1 MAEIINQ
8 IPGYEKGR
16 VQRIN
21 ATDEVSESF
30 IVAQMAADLHKKWNT
45 SVLCISLDGHKEAIE
60 IIATPRYV
68 SYEDHAILSQQ
79 MRIPSVEITKID
91 MDFEKGIVTAKEIEM
106 KIKVNGCKKYDTDRG
121 WVVVVYVDLV
131 NEGDKAELV
140 WPEFGKPYFQQIT
153 KTDDGVKIARMI
165 LSRKPY
171 VADEGEALMNLLQGL
186 GTM

>member
-1 MAEIINQ
+1 MKRTILIVMLALAGIL
-8 IPGYEKGR
+8 GYAQSTNPLNYSGR
-16 VQRIN
+16 MYV
-21 ATDEVSESF
+21 
-30 IVAQMAADLHKKWNT
+30 
-45 SVLCISLDGHKEAIE
+45 EAIE

-91 MDFEKGIVTAKEIEM
+91 MDFEKGIVIAKEIEM

-153 KTDDGVKIARMI
+153 KADNGVNIARMV
-165 LSRKPY
+165 LTSKPY

>member
-1 MAEIINQ
+1 MKRTVLTTLLAFACIL
-8 IPGYEKGR
+8 GYAQSTNPLNYSGR
-16 VQRIN
+16 MYV
-21 ATDEVSESF
+21 
-30 IVAQMAADLHKKWNT
+30 
-45 SVLCISLDGHKEAIE
+45 EAIE

-91 MDFEKGIVTAKEIEM
+91 MDFEKGIVIAKEIEM

-140 WPEFGKPYFQQIT
+140 WPEFGKPCFQQIT
-153 KTDDGVKIARMI
+153 KTEDGVKIARMV

-171 VADEGEALMNLLQGL
+171 VADESEALMNLLQGL

>member
-1 MAEIINQ
+1 MKRTILIVMLALAGIL
-8 IPGYEKGR
+8 GYAQSTNPLNYSGR
-16 VQRIN
+16 MYV
-21 ATDEVSESF
+21 
-30 IVAQMAADLHKKWNT
+30 
-45 SVLCISLDGHKEAIE
+45 EAIE

-91 MDFEKGIVTAKEIEM
+91 MDFEKGIVIAKEIEM

-140 WPEFGKPYFQQIT
+140 WPEFGKPFFQQIT
-153 KTDDGVKIARMI
+153 KTDDGVKIARMV
-165 LSRKPY
+165 LSSKPY
-171 VADEGEALMNLLQGL
+171 VADGSEAMRDLLMGL

>member
-1 MAEIINQ
+1 MKHITLIFVLTLATITAAAQSTN
-8 IPGYEKGR
+8 PLNHSGR
-16 VQRIN
+16 MYV
-21 ATDEVSESF
+21 
-30 IVAQMAADLHKKWNT
+30 
-45 SVLCISLDGHKEAIE
+45 EAIE

-91 MDFEKGIVTAKEIEM
+91 MDFEKGIVIAKEIEM

-140 WPEFGKPYFQQIT
+140 WPEFGKPFFQQIT
-153 KTDDGVKIARMI
+153 KTDEGVKIARMV
-165 LSRKPY
+165 LSSKPY
-171 VADEGEALMNLLQGL
+171 VADESEALRDMLMGL

>member
-1 MAEIINQ
+1 MKHITLIFVLTLATITAAAQSTN
-8 IPGYEKGR
+8 PLNYSGR
-16 VQRIN
+16 IYV
-21 ATDEVSESF
+21 
-30 IVAQMAADLHKKWNT
+30 
-45 SVLCISLDGHKEAIE
+45 EAIE

-91 MDFEKGIVTAKEIEM
+91 MDFEKGIVIAKEIEM

-140 WPEFGKPYFQQIT
+140 WPEFGKPFFQQIT
-153 KTDDGVKIARMI
+153 KTDEGVKIARMV
-165 LSRKPY
+165 LSSKPY
-171 VADEGEALMNLLQGL
+171 VADESEALRNMLMGL

>member
-1 MAEIINQ
+1 MKHITLIFVLTLATITAAAQSTN
-8 IPGYEKGR
+8 PLNYSGR
-16 VQRIN
+16 MYV
-21 ATDEVSESF
+21 
-30 IVAQMAADLHKKWNT
+30 
-45 SVLCISLDGHKEAIE
+45 EAIE

-91 MDFEKGIVTAKEIEM
+91 IDFEKGIVIAKEIEM

-140 WPEFGKPYFQQIT
+140 WPEFGKPFFQQIT
-153 KTDDGVKIARMI
+153 KTDEGVKIARMV
-165 LSRKPY
+165 LSSKPY
-171 VADEGEALMNLLQGL
+171 VADESEALRDMLMGL

>member
-1 MAEIINQ
+1 MKRTILIVMLALAGIL
-8 IPGYEKGR
+8 GYAQSTNPLNYSGR
-16 VQRIN
+16 MYV
-21 ATDEVSESF
+21 
-30 IVAQMAADLHKKWNT
+30 
-45 SVLCISLDGHKEAIE
+45 EAIE

-140 WPEFGKPYFQQIT
+140 WPEYGKPFFQQIT
-153 KTDDGVKIARMI
+153 KTDDGVKIARMV
-165 LSRKPY
+165 LSSKPY
-171 VADEGEALMNLLQGL
+171 VADESETLWDMLMGL

>member
-1 MAEIINQ
+1 MKHITLIFVLTLATITAAAQSTN
-8 IPGYEKGR
+8 PLNYSGR
-16 VQRIN
+16 MYV
-21 ATDEVSESF
+21 
-30 IVAQMAADLHKKWNT
+30 
-45 SVLCISLDGHKEAIE
+45 EAIE

-91 MDFEKGIVTAKEIEM
+91 MDFEKGIVIAKEIER
-106 KIKVNGCKKYDTDRG
+106 KIKVNGCTKYDTDLG

-140 WPEFGKPYFQQIT
+140 WPEFGKPFFQQIT
-153 KTDDGVKIARMI
+153 KTDEGVKIARMV
-165 LSRKPY
+165 LSSKPY
-171 VADEGEALMNLLQGL
+171 VADESEALRDMLMGL

>member
-1 MAEIINQ
+1 MKRTILIAMLALAGIL
-8 IPGYEKGR
+8 GYAQSTNPLNYSGR
-16 VQRIN
+16 MYV
-21 ATDEVSESF
+21 
-30 IVAQMAADLHKKWNT
+30 
-45 SVLCISLDGHKEAIE
+45 EAIE
-60 IIATPRYV
+60 IIQTPRYV

-153 KTDDGVKIARMI
+153 KVDNGVNIARMV
-165 LSRKPY
+165 LTSKPY

>member
-1 MAEIINQ
+1 MKRTVLITLLAFACIM
-8 IPGYEKGR
+8 GYAQSTNPLNYSGR
-16 VQRIN
+16 MYV
-21 ATDEVSESF
+21 
-30 IVAQMAADLHKKWNT
+30 
-45 SVLCISLDGHKEAIE
+45 EAIE

-91 MDFEKGIVTAKEIEM
+91 MDFEKGIVIAKE
-106 KIKVNGCKKYDTDRG
+106 
-121 WVVVVYVDLV
+121 VVYVDLV

-153 KTDDGVKIARMI
+153 KTEDGVKIARMV

-171 VADEGEALMNLLQGL
+171 VADESEALMNLLQGL